1 MITLN
6 FNGIKETIATLQN
19 VQKQVAFASSKA
31 INRVAVEVQK
41 AELSGE
47 LKNKLKLRGQ
57 WFKPGTKYGVNVR
70 FASKVNLVATVGSQ
84 ADWLKLV
91 EHGGTK
97 TPPKKALAVP
107 SENIDT
113 SVRRKTAE
121 KPARLLKR
129 KVGFKIKSKNGKAAI
144 YIRDG
149 ALIKPMYFYTPKAK
163 INDILDFYEFGQAL
177 VYRRYLPIFNE
188 ELTKAIQTAK

>member
-6 FNGIKETIATLQN
+6 FNGVKETITTLQN

-97 TPPKKALAVP
+97 TPPKKALSVP
-107 SENIDT
+107 SANLDT
-113 SVRRKTAE
+113 SRTRRKAE
-121 KPARLLKR
+121 KPARLLA
-129 KVGFKIKSKNGKAAI
+129 SKKAFIVKTKGGKAAI
-144 YIRDG
+144 FKRDG
-149 ALIKPMYFYTPKAK
+149 ALIQPLYFFTPQAK
-163 INDILDFYEFGQAL
+163 VKDTLDFYEFGQSL
-177 VYRRYLPIFNE
+177 VNRRYLPVFSE
-188 ELTKAIQTAK
+188 ELNKAIQTAK